1 MQKVFKQA
9 TALAGISILAIS
21 SVSCGQSKV
30 AQCNEM
36 VKVSNAAA
44 KVGQEFSSVS
54 KMKDPTEITNFFNTT
69 ADKLATHSKSMKAL
83 EMKDE
88 KLKGFQTRFV
98 TMYDGT
104 GQGVRDAATALQ
116 KKDATTFQKAVV
128 QMQASGSQETALVD
142 EVNKYCSGK

>member
-1 MQKVFKQA
+1 MQEVFKKA
-9 TALAGISILAIS
+9 IALAGVPILAI
-21 SVSCGQSKV
+21 VSIGCGQSKV

-54 KMKDPTEITNFFNTT
+54 KMKDPAEITKFFNTT
-69 ADKLATHSKSMKAL
+69 ADKLSTHSKTMKAL
-83 EMKDE
+83 EVKDE

-98 TMYDGT
+98 SMYDGT
-104 GQGVRDAATALQ
+104 STGVRDAATALE

-128 QMQASGSQETALVD
+128 QMQASGSKETALVD
-142 EVNKYCSGK
+142 EVNSYCSGK